1 MEDGSGR
8 VISMVGR
15 RDAARG
21 ALAVA
26 ARPERRK
33 PENEQLPLGQILLRM
48 GAVDAGDLLKAAA
61 MRNRGEARLGEI
73 LLAHGWV
80 SEAALTEAL
89 ARQHRS
95 SAVDLAAERPDPRLI
110 DDIGAELCLKEA
122 IVPWRR
128 IGGTMVIAAARPEEF
143 PRISG
148 LLPPAAG
155 PYRMVVASERSVH
168 DAVVARRRTAMIR
181 RAEVRV
187 PAAESCRD
195 SDPAIASNVALGAIL
210 AVALGMLAAPLTT
223 FSVIFAWAVLTLYA
237 TMGLKLVAWIA
248 QARAVARQQRVT
260 EEAVPIRLPVISI
273 LVPLFNERDIAARLV
288 QRLGKLNY
296 PRELLD
302 IILVV
307 EETDSTTCE
316 ALEHETLPRWMRVVE
331 VPRGPIQTKP
341 RAMNYALGFCRG
353 SVIGIYD
360 AEDQP
365 DPEQL
370 NIVARRFAAA
380 PPEVVCLQGIL
391 DYYNPRTNWLARCF
405 TIEYAAWFRAMLPGL
420 ARLGFVVPLGG
431 TTLFFRRDTLE
442 ELGGWDAHNV
452 TEDADLGLRLARHGY
467 RTELIDTVTREEA
480 NCRALPWVKQ
490 RSRWL
495 KGYAMTWT
503 VHMRDPRRLW
513 RELGPRGFI
522 GVQILFLGSLSQ
534 YLLSPML
541 WTCWLMAFGLPH
553 PVNAILPAPMVV
565 ALMVSFLLSEVV
577 NMVVGLWATRG
588 DEHRHL
594 MPWVPTLHVYFPLGA
609 LAGWRAI
616 YEAVTRPFHWE
627 KTAHGLFDHLP
638 EADVAPVPVPSGDA
652 GQH

>member
-1 MEDGSGR
+1 MDDRSGQI
-8 VISMVGR
+8 VSLMAR

-21 ALAVA
+21 AATALAT
-26 ARPERRK
+26 RPGTREKTPDR
-33 PENEQLPLGQILLRM
+33 LPLGPILLQR
-48 GAVDAGDLLKAAA
+48 GAVDPGNLLKAAA
-61 MRNRGEARLGEI
+61 MRTRGEARLGEI

-80 SEAALTEAL
+80 QEADLLDAL
-89 ARQHRS
+89 ASQHKS
-95 SAVDLAAERPDPRLI
+95 SAVDLERDRPDPRLI
-110 DDIGAELCLKEA
+110 DAIGAELCLKEA
-122 IVPWRR
+122 IAPWRR
-128 IGGTMVIAAARPEEF
+128 IGGTTVIAVARPEEF
-143 PRISG
+143 TRIAA
-148 LLPPAAG
+148 LLPQEEG
-155 PYRMVVASERSVH
+155 PYRMVVASERAVH
-168 DAVVARRRTAMIR
+168 EAVVERRRTAMIR
-181 RAEVRV
+181 RAEARV
-187 PAAESCRD
+187 AAEESCRN
-195 SDPAIASNVALGAIL
+195 SDPAVASNIALGAIL
-210 AVALGMLAAPLTT
+210 AVTLGMLTMPLAT
-223 FSVIFAWAVLTLYA
+223 FTVIFAWAVLTLYA
-237 TMGLKLVAWIA
+237 TMGLKLFAWIA
-248 QARAVARQQRVT
+248 QVRAVARSART
-260 EEAVPIRLPVISI
+260 EAEPVPIRLPTISV

-288 QRLGKLNY
+288 QRLGRLNY

-302 IILVV
+302 ILLVV
-307 EETDSTTCE
+307 EETDDTTLE
-316 ALEHETLPRWMRVVE
+316 ALAGASLPRWMRVVT

-353 SVIGIYD
+353 SIIGIYD
-360 AEDQP
+360 AEDRP

-370 NIVARRFAAA
+370 NVVARRFAVA

-431 TTLFFRRDTLE
+431 TTLFFRRDKLE

-467 RTELIDTVTREEA
+467 KTELIDTVTQEEA

-495 KGYAMTWT
+495 KGYAMTWA

-553 PVNAILPAPMVV
+553 PVSAVMPTPMVI
-565 ALMVSFLLSEVV
+565 ALIGSFVLSEAV
-577 NMVVGLWATRG
+577 NIMVGIWATRG
-588 DEHRHL
+588 SQHRHL
-594 MPWVPTLHVYFPLGA
+594 IPWVPTLHFYFPLGA

-627 KTAHGLFDHLP
+627 KTAHGIFDHVA
-638 EADVAPVPVPSGDA
+638 EAEPVTGPGSEGAPV
-652 GQH
+652 